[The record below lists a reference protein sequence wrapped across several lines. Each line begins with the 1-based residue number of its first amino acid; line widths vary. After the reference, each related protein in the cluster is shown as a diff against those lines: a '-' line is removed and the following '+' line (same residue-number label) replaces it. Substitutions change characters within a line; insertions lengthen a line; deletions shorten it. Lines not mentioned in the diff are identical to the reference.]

1 MFFGFFR
8 LAQGRCDLGQKFWR
22 QIFFQIFP
30 DFLSSTT
37 QKNFF
42 FQFTAD
48 IERTARTEQSD
59 NCHSQFVV
67 SRCEAKKVWIL
78 LGICIRNCNQ
88 VQDVVAQLWRNF
100 APPNA
105 CTSTEH
111 TFFIELTW
119 KVHLPFLYLWSVFGS
134 TSLAALVLYPP
145 LGTPKGEYNRE
156 YIYIYNN
163 IKRSC

>member
-1 MFFGFFR
+1 MKAVGVPQNKVMLFLKIIAKKGKNQGRFGFFR

-37 QKNFF
+37 QKKFF

-100 APPNA
+100 APP
-105 CTSTEH
+105 T
-111 TFFIELTW
+111 I
-119 KVHLPFLYLWSVFGS
+119 
-134 TSLAALVLYPP
+134 
-145 LGTPKGEYNRE
+145 
-156 YIYIYNN
+156 
-163 IKRSC
+163 

>member
-22 QIFFQIFP
+22 QNFFHIFP
-30 DFLSSTT
+30 DFLISTT
-37 QKNFF
+37 QKKFF

-78 LGICIRNCNQ
+78 LGTCIRNCNQ

-100 APPNA
+100 APP
-105 CTSTEH
+105 SIH
-111 TFFIELTW
+111 VKII
-119 KVHLPFLYLWSVFGS
+119 
-134 TSLAALVLYPP
+134 LVMV
-145 LGTPKGEYNRE
+145 TITNQ
-156 YIYIYNN
+156 
-163 IKRSC
+163 